1 MKRKFKIIFCF
12 KKERLFNVCSQST
25 LIGFFACFF
34 ISVKG
39 VINMI
44 MGNQM
49 VFLSLFFLHL
59 HELVRR
65 GGGEEMTGCVWTF
78 LGSQVWNG
86 ELVHHTPLNCN
97 INFLE
102 S

>member
-1 MKRKFKIIFCF
+1 M
-12 KKERLFNVCSQST
+12 QSVYSNWV
-25 LIGFFACFF
+25 FACFF

-44 MGNQM
+44 MGKQM

-65 GGGEEMTGCVWTF
+65 GGGEEMTGVCVDI
-78 LGSQVWNG
+78 SR
-86 ELVHHTPLNCN
+86 
-97 INFLE
+97 
-102 S
+102 